1 MRSGKNRLLT
11 WDRPSGGDLS
21 THGNGPVIIVP
32 KRDVPQDILK
42 DSVLAHVAAA
52 YFSVGKR
59 LERKTKCSATR
70 GFILSTLRG
79 GVALNQNQ
87 IATLLGFDRTV
98 VHRAIKSMV
107 QEGLLSERKAKSG
120 RTIHVNLTPKG
131 RKYRKRL
138 INTRIAADDKLRAE
152 LTPEERTT
160 LRRLLK
166 LIAEL
171 EF

>member
-1 MRSGKNRLLT
+1 MAETSGS
-11 WDRPSGGDLS
+11 DGDDPMN
-21 THGNGPVIIVP
+21 TVPRKEVP
-32 KRDVPQDILK
+32 KDILK
-42 DSVLAHVAAA
+42 DSVLAHIAAA

-59 LERKTKCSATR
+59 LERKTRCSATR

-98 VHRAIKSMV
+98 VHRAIKSMA
-107 QEGLLSERKAKSG
+107 QEGLVSERKAKSG
-120 RTIHVNLTPKG
+120 RAIHVRLTPKG
-131 RKYRKRL
+131 NKYRERL
-138 INTRIAADDKLRAE
+138 IKARVAADENVRRQLTSDERA
-152 LTPEERTT
+152 T
-160 LRRLLK
+160 LLRLLK